1 MDLLVNQKKM
11 PLKCNVQ
18 VTLNNISK
26 KKAASIQNA
35 LEPDNVN
42 FPKGLSFEI
51 KSIDNKLVFNFQCIG
66 DTKKL
71 TATVDEVLEH
81 VKLASEIIE

>member
-1 MDLLVNQKKM
+1 MS
-11 PLKCNVQ
+11 LKCNVQ

-26 KKAASIQNA
+26 KKAIAIKNA

-51 KSIDNKLVFNFQCIG
+51 KNVDNKLVFNFKSVG
-66 DTKKL
+66 NTKKL
-71 TATVDEVLEH
+71 IATIDEVLEH
-81 VKLASEIIE
+81 VKLTSEIIE

>member
-1 MDLLVNQKKM
+1 MGLLIIYRKM
-11 PLKCNVQ
+11 SLKCNVQ

-26 KKAASIQNA
+26 KKAAAIQSA

-51 KSIDNKLVFNFQCIG
+51 KNIDNKLVFNFQSIG

-71 TATVDEVLEH
+71 VGTVDEVLEH
-81 VKLASEIIE
+81 VKLASEVIE

>member
-1 MDLLVNQKKM
+1 MS
-11 PLKCNVQ
+11 LKCNVK
-18 VTLNNISK
+18 VTLNNLSK
-26 KKAASIQNA
+26 KKAATIKNA

-51 KSIDNKLVFNFQCIG
+51 KNIDNKLVFNFQSIG

-71 TATVDEVLEH
+71 VATIDEVLEH
-81 VKLASEIIE
+81 VKLASEVIE

>member
-1 MDLLVNQKKM
+1 MSLISK
-11 PLKCNVQ
+11 VQ

-26 KKAASIQNA
+26 KKAAAIMKA

-42 FPKGLSFEI
+42 FPKGLSLEI
-51 KSIDNKLVFNFQCIG
+51 DNIDNKLVFKFHCNG

-71 TATVDEVLEH
+71 VATVDEILEH
-81 VKLASEIIE
+81 VKLALEVIE

>member
-1 MDLLVNQKKM
+1 MS
-11 PLKCNVQ
+11 LKCNIQ
-18 VTLNNISK
+18 VTLNEISE
-26 KKAASIQNA
+26 KKAASIQSA

-71 TATVDEVLEH
+71 AGTVDEVLEH